1 MTKDSLRF
9 RRFQMRDYLVIPMR
23 FAPVWYGLK
32 ILRCLLGALLPVLS
46 AKATG
51 AFVDT
56 MIAIYHNDV
65 SQSAIYAPMLCI
77 ALLIAFSY
85 LQWQLMNFVN
95 LRLVQ
100 KMERD
105 YRCAFVEKRASLQ
118 YAHVENNNTWELVT
132 RVCSD
137 PVGQL
142 GYGFGTLLDGVE
154 IIISTLSLFLV
165 IAAEAWWAALLALVV
180 SVPLVVIGMK
190 YGKKTYEANTKAQQY
205 ERRAGYYHAIL
216 QGRDAAQERAL
227 FEFGDKLD
235 ADWLNQAAQAQN
247 ERQRN
252 IRQFFARSRVG
263 AALPLLQ
270 AAATMIVLLF
280 PLKEGTLSVGSY
292 IGLTTA
298 IFSVFSDLSYR
309 LIAFGRDWET
319 VRIHLRDIE
328 AFFLLE
334 ESEGALELPCVDDEP
349 FGGLEFRN
357 VSFQYPGCEQYV
369 LRHLSMTLQ
378 PGKSYALV
386 GKNGAG
392 KTTIIKL
399 LDGLYDTYEGEI
411 LWNGVEWRSIP
422 LPVRKA
428 YLGIAYQDFLQYHIS
443 MRENIQL
450 GNLNV
455 PEMDAEVGAVQMNL
469 QSVIDKLENEMD
481 TPLGKVLPGS
491 VDLSGGEWQRV
502 ALARVLSSPAP
513 LLVLDEPTSALDPV
527 AESDLYQ
534 MFQDVIQHRT
544 SLIITHRL
552 GAARIVDEILVIDN
566 GTVIEQGNHEE
577 LMQVAGIYAEM
588 FELQRSWYE

>member
-9 RRFQMRDYLVIPMR
+9 RRFRMRDYLVIPMR

-32 ILRCLLGALLPVLS
+32 ILRCLMGALLPVLS

-51 AFVDT
+51 TFVDT

-85 LQWQLMNFVN
+85 LQWQMMNFVN
-95 LRLVQ
+95 LRLSQ

-105 YRCAFVEKRASLQ
+105 YRHAFMEKRARLQ
-118 YAHVENNNTWELVT
+118 YTHVEDNNTWELVT
-132 RVCSD
+132 RVCNN

-142 GYGFGTLLDGVE
+142 GYGFGTLLDGAE
-154 IIISTLSLFLV
+154 IIVSAISLFLV
-165 IAAEAWWAALLALVV
+165 IVAEAWWAALLALVV

-190 YGKKTYEANTKAQQY
+190 YGKKTYEANAKAQQY
-205 ERRAGYYHAIL
+205 ERRAGYYHAVL

-235 ADWLNQAAQAQN
+235 ADWLDQVTQAQN

-280 PLKEGTLSVGSY
+280 PLKEGALSVGSY

-298 IFSVFSDLSYR
+298 IFSFFSDISYR

-328 AFFLLE
+328 AFFSLD
-334 ESEGALELPCVDDEP
+334 ESAGALELPCVDGKP
-349 FGGLEFRN
+349 FSGLEFRN
-357 VSFQYPGCEQYV
+357 VSFRYPGCEQYV

-450 GNLNV
+450 GNLNA
-455 PEMDAEVGAVQMNL
+455 PEVDREVGTAQMNL
-469 QSVIDKLENEMD
+469 QPVIDKLENGMD

-527 AESDLYQ
+527 AESNLYQ
-534 MFQDVIQHRT
+534 MFQEVIQHRT
-544 SLIITHRL
+544 SLVITHRL
-552 GAARIVDEILVIDN
+552 GAARIADEILVIDN
-566 GTVIEQGNHEE
+566 GAVIEQGTHEE
-577 LMQVAGIYAEM
+577 LMQAVGIYAEM